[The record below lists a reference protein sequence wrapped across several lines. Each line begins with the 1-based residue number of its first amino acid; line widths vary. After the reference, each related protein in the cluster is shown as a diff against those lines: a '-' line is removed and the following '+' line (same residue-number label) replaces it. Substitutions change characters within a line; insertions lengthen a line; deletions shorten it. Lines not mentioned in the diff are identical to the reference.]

1 VITGGDRLGVYR
13 ADVPGG
19 PAELVDEYRLT
30 PDGCRIV
37 VNALQPRREIEA

>member
-1 VITGGDRLGVYR
+1 VITGGDRRGVYR

-30 PDGCRIV
+30 PDGFRIV
-37 VNALQPRREIEA
+37 VDAPEPRREIEE